1 MAFIENH
8 EVTIW
13 ENNVTGNETTMQMF
27 DIMFGLLCF
36 CFLLFFGKTR
46 KTWCQGLEFVGIKN
60 RDTKLNFYM
69 TLQAT
74 VKILDLGWEM
84 ADPNRREAERGG
96 GGQRIQPNGEDQC
109 RARQPLLLLVKSK
122 FFPLLYKPKKLLKL
136 AGPF

>member
-46 KTWCQGLEFVGIKN
+46 KTWCQGLKFVGIKN

-96 GGQRIQPNGEDQC
+96 GGSGFNRM
-109 RARQPLLLLVKSK
+109 VKISAERGSHCFCWSSPS
-122 FFPLLYKPKKLLKL
+122 FFLYFINLKNC
-136 AGPF
+136 

>member
-13 ENNVTGNETTMQMF
+13 ENNITGNETTMQMF
-27 DIMFGLLCF
+27 DIMFGLFCF
-36 CFLLFFGKTR
+36 CFLFFWKN
-46 KTWCQGLEFVGIKN
+46 KENLVSGIEIYGNKN

-69 TLQAT
+69 TLQAM